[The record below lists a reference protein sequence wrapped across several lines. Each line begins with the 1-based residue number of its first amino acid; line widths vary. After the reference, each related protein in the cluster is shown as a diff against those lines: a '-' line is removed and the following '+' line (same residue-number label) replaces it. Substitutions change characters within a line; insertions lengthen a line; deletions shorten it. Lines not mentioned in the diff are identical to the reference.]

1 MATQPQTNL
10 TVVQEGQVRLLRPGL
25 RRLLY
30 VSGALVLIIGAQLYV
45 LTDHTN
51 RAFAWTI
58 HPGLTAAF
66 LGAGYLASFFLEFLS
81 ARERIWARARMAGPA
96 VLAFSFLTLVATLIH
111 RDRFHFHSPHPVAL
125 LSAWAWLAVYF
136 CVPVF
141 MSVLL
146 ISQAR
151 TRGADP
157 PRRAPIPT
165 WSVAL
170 IGAQGALMLGLGAA
184 LFIAPKATAPIWPWT
199 LTPLTGRAVGA
210 WLLGLGVAAAGSM
223 LERDLDRLRPTTVAF
238 ALFGGLEL
246 IALARYAGDVDWGGP
261 AGWLYLAFLISVLGL
276 AAAGWTLSERLIEHS
291 ETRQRRS

>member
-66 LGAGYLASFFLEFLS
+66 LGA
-81 ARERIWARARMAGPA
+81 
-96 VLAFSFLTLVATLIH
+96 
-111 RDRFHFHSPHPVAL
+111 
-125 LSAWAWLAVYF
+125 
-136 CVPVF
+136 
-141 MSVLL
+141 
-146 ISQAR
+146 
-151 TRGADP
+151 
-157 PRRAPIPT
+157 
-165 WSVAL
+165 
-170 IGAQGALMLGLGAA
+170 A
-184 LFIAPKATAPIWPWT
+184 LFIAPKATGPIWPWT

-223 LERDLDRLRPTTVAF
+223 LERDLDRLRPTMVAF

-261 AGWLYLAFLISVLGL
+261 AG
-276 AAAGWTLSERLIEHS
+276 
-291 ETRQRRS
+291 